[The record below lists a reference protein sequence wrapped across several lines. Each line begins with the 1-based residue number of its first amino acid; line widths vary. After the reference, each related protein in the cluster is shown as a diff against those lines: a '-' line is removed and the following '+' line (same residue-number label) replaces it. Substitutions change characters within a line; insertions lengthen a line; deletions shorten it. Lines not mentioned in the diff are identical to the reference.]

1 MRLAIVNDNVKAI
14 ETLRH
19 IVISTNEHKVLW
31 TATSGAEALTR
42 CRDLKPDLI
51 LMDLVMPV
59 MDGVEATRKIMQ
71 QSICPILIVTSF
83 IDGNTDKVIKAVSAG
98 AFDAVNIPL
107 SGSVDEEHDK
117 NALLRKIKMIN
128 NFVNP
133 KKTKLPLNSL
143 STVKSSPTNN
153 DFLVVIGASSGGPQA
168 LSKVLAALPESFSA
182 PVVIIQHLDAHFAP
196 KLVSWLNSQMKLKTQ
211 LVEAG
216 DRLQGGRIYIAGT
229 NDHLIISKD
238 HRLAYDRNPADIPY
252 RPSIDVFFESVVKY
266 WRGKVLGVLLTGMGR
281 DGAKGLLQLRERG
294 EHTIA
299 QNQATCA
306 VYGMPKAAAE
316 LNAAEQILPLDKIG
330 PAIVNL
336 VTDHLMI
343 SNAT

>member
-143 STVKSSPTNN
+143 STVKSSPTN
-153 DFLVVIGASSGGPQA
+153 
-168 LSKVLAALPESFSA
+168 
-182 PVVIIQHLDAHFAP
+182 
-196 KLVSWLNSQMKLKTQ
+196 
-211 LVEAG
+211 
-216 DRLQGGRIYIAGT
+216 IA
-229 NDHLIISKD
+229 
-238 HRLAYDRNPADIPY
+238 
-252 RPSIDVFFESVVKY
+252 
-266 WRGKVLGVLLTGMGR
+266 
-281 DGAKGLLQLRERG
+281 
-294 EHTIA
+294 
-299 QNQATCA
+299 
-306 VYGMPKAAAE
+306 
-316 LNAAEQILPLDKIG
+316 
-330 PAIVNL
+330 
-336 VTDHLMI
+336 
-343 SNAT
+343 